1 MLFASYPSTP
11 ASDLHAYLTR
21 LRSPRLQVI
30 QTEDQ
35 AAGVGAA
42 LGAAFGGALGV
53 SACSSPGLDVSAEGL
68 GLAVMTELPLVF
80 IVLQRAGPST
90 GLPSKSEQTDLLAAL
105 FGRHG
110 ECPLPVLAASSPADC
125 FSAAY
130 EAVQL
135 AVRGMTPVILL
146 ADGLLAAGIEPWR
159 IPRVGDLPAIHVH
172 SANQPEGVPFAPY
185 KRDARHFR
193 AWAFPGT
200 PGLEH
205 RLGGLEQNESGH
217 VTYDPLNHERMVQT
231 RAARIASLAAEIPPL
246 VVAGPETGDVL
257 VVGWG
262 STFGSIRTAVENA
275 GRQGLRVAHAHL
287 RHLHPLPSN
296 LGEVLGRY
304 RRVLVP
310 ELNSGHLRLLLRA
323 TFLVDAVG
331 LNKIQGRP
339 LMVSEIEAAI
349 GTLLRP
355 GGKPDG

>member
-1 MLFASYPSTP
+1 M
-11 ASDLHAYLTR
+11 
-21 LRSPRLQVI
+21 
-30 QTEDQ
+30 
-35 AAGVGAA
+35 GAA

-68 GLAVMTELPLVF
+68 GLAAMTELPLVL

-110 ECPLPVLAASSPADC
+110 ECPMPVLAASSPADC

-135 AVRGMTPVILL
+135 AVQGMTPVILL
-146 ADGLLAAGIEPWR
+146 ADGLLTAGIEPWR

-172 SANQPEGVPFAPY
+172 SANQHEGVPFAPY
-185 KRDARHFR
+185 QRDARHFR
-193 AWAFPGT
+193 AWALPGT

-205 RLGGLEQNESGH
+205 RLGGLEQDESGH
-217 VTYDPLNHERMVQT
+217 VTYDPLNHERMVKT

-246 VVAGPETGDVL
+246 AVAGPEAGDLL

-287 RHLHPLPSN
+287 RHLHPLPAN

-339 LMVSEIEAAI
+339 LLVSEIESAI
-349 GTLLRP
+349 GSLL
-355 GGKPDG
+355 KPRGNPHG